1 MLKFASMKQVAAR
14 LAALALAALLMAG
27 AGEALAAPA
36 EGLARPVA
44 AWPVQRAGMY
54 GDYNPREAVQSG
66 RALPLH
72 EVLARIRPQIAGNMR
87 DASLVNQGGRPVYL
101 IRFIMQDGSVAIVSA
116 DAATG
121 RVLNIRRGGR

>member
-1 MLKFASMKQVAAR
+1 MKKTAIHI
-14 LAALALAALLMAG
+14 AALALGALLWGGM
-27 AGEALAAPA
+27 GEAMARPA
-36 EGLARPVA
+36 EGVIRPVA
-44 AWPVQRAGMY
+44 SWPVEQAGMY

-66 RALPLH
+66 RALPLQ
-72 EVLARIRPQIAGNMR
+72 EVLARIRPQISGSMR

-101 IRFIMQDGSVAIVSA
+101 IRFMMQDGSVAIVSA